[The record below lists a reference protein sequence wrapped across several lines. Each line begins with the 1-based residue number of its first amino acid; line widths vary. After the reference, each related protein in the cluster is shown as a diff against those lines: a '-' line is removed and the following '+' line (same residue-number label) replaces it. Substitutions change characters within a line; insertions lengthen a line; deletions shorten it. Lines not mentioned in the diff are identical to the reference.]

1 MPKKIS
7 EIDKNNIIDSFIK
20 GMSINEL
27 SDQYGCT
34 KITITRYLKGGIS
47 KEKFQEL
54 NSRKNKNPGKL
65 KKDFNKNYDSESITE
80 FKEIVL
86 DEKNVLIS
94 KPGRSYGYTVY
105 VDRIALKQKGGS
117 HRLSLDK
124 DTLTLKGKDDSFEMK
139 CKSKSES
146 ELKEEFN
153 KVLS

>member
-1 MPKKIS
+1 MFKIIKVVAAFFLIFPSISFAAYGAKNLDLKLFCISLGAESKSDMEQTGLFPISLVFKGKKAY
-7 EIDKNNIIDSFIK
+7 E
-20 GMSINEL
+20 
-27 SDQYGCT
+27 T
-34 KITITRYLKGGIS
+34 KV
-47 KEKFQEL
+47 
-54 NSRKNKNPGKL
+54 
-65 KKDFNKNYDSESITE
+65 
-80 FKEIVL
+80 VL

-124 DTLTLKGKDDSFEMK
+124 DTLTLKGNDDSFEMK